1 MLSPPQSIIAN
12 RSVNVPNRRGDA
24 AEPRSAM
31 DDGSGSH
38 SQSGGGAQ
46 RELAE
51 LRASLAAAC
60 RAQAEWPDKVAAA
73 VCAALDFAA
82 ADPDRAL
89 LLLAR
94 DGDRDGE
101 ARAYRQTVELLSG
114 LLERAVPAEASPAGG
129 SAGSVQGIAMIVSDH
144 LRAGRVDGL
153 GRIGPALVQFAL
165 QPYLGYA
172 EAKRCADRSGAGQR

>member
-1 MLSPPQSIIAN
+1 
-12 RSVNVPNRRGDA
+12 
-24 AEPRSAM
+24 M

-38 SQSGGGAQ
+38 SQAGGGAQ
-46 RELAE
+46 RELVE

-60 RAQAEWPDKVAAA
+60 RAREEWPDKVAAA
-73 VCAALDFAA
+73 VYAALDFAA

-94 DGDRDGE
+94 DGERDGDG
-101 ARAYRQTVELLSG
+101 RAYRQTVDLLSR
-114 LLERAVPAEASPAGG
+114 LLEGAVPATASPAGG
-129 SAGSVQGIAMIVSDH
+129 GAGAVRAIAMIVSDH
-144 LRAGRVDGL
+144 LRAERADGL

-172 EAKRCADRSGAGQR
+172 EAKRCADRSPTGRR